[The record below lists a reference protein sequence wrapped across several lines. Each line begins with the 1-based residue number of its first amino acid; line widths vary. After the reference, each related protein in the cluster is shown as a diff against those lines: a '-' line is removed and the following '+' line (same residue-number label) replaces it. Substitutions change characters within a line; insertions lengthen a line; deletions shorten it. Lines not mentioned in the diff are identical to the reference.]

1 MLFDTF
7 FVLLKVEEW
16 EQFQSDLLMTVR
28 VANDFKTE
36 AQHDLE
42 RLTQENATLRERLK
56 QLGQD
61 LEKAK
66 GRFVR
71 IEKNFRSRASLNGM
85 SDIL

>member
-1 MLFDTF
+1 
-7 FVLLKVEEW
+7 
-16 EQFQSDLLMTVR
+16 MTVR

-42 RLTQENATLRERLK
+42 RLTQENTVLRDRLK

-66 GRFVR
+66 G
-71 IEKNFRSRASLNGM
+71 M
-85 SDIL
+85 ILCTYIAVKRMKIKLHMK

>member
-1 MLFDTF
+1 M
-7 FVLLKVEEW
+7 EEW

-42 RLTQENATLRERLK
+42 RLTQENTVLRDRLK

-66 GRFVR
+66 G
-71 IEKNFRSRASLNGM
+71 M
-85 SDIL
+85 ILCTTLKFTMWI